1 MVLAVLTSALVAPAL
16 TLVGPAQALDPAGV
30 GPRNPDNHGFPA
42 YYTDDA
48 GVALQMCDDGSAAC
62 LGAGPAALTPPEG
75 ENFYW
80 MTTADMAAPG
90 LEVSVEWAAEAA
102 WLGPGQPITFDR
114 LRIRGH
120 ADAAG
125 DYVVTHP
132 YGTTTVT
139 AEDPVEQRNINF
151 TEDIGCAGAPC
162 NFAEMTTSA
171 SAHITDWITST
182 TPPAGRLGDGVSAEA
197 ATVGG
202 VPASVSVTGPAGTAS
217 TSDFVVMGK
226 RANPNAVSL
235 PATVD
240 FGNVRRAATKTVR
253 IRNLGTQPRTITSTA
268 LTGSATISRLGT
280 STCTDGRVLG
290 VGGSCT
296 VDLRYRPDGS
306 KQSRATLTLNSP
318 QGNRTVR
325 LSASTA
331 AVAQTRRQLEFRPVR
346 SGASGPTR
354 RLVVTNSG
362 SLPLQIRGV
371 SLAGPIPGSFDIRR
385 RAPPVCARGARV
397 PVGQHCAVYRGF
409 EPKGFGTKSASLVI
423 RSNGVDRAV
432 NVALSGRAR

>member
-16 TLVGPAQALDPAGV
+16 TLVAPAQALDPAGV

-80 MTTADMAAPG
+80 MATSEVTTADFDIA
-90 LEVSVEWAAEAA
+90 VEIAAEAA

-120 ADAAG
+120 SDVG
-125 DYVVTHP
+125 DITVTTP
-132 YGTTTVT
+132 YGTTTV
-139 AEDPVEQRNINF
+139 AADPPTEQRNINF
-151 TEDIGCAGAPC
+151 TEDIGCAVAPC
-162 NFAEMTTSA
+162 NFAEMTSSP
-171 SAHITDWITST
+171 SAHITNWITST
-182 TPPAGRLGDGVSAEA
+182 TAPAGRLGDGVTSAP

-202 VPASVSVTGPAGTAS
+202 QAATLTVQGVST
-217 TSDFVVMGK
+217 DEWVVMGK

-268 LTGSATISRLGT
+268 LAGSATISRLGT

-296 VDLRYRPDGS
+296 VNLRYRPDGS
-306 KQSRATLTLNSP
+306 KQSRATLTLTSP

-362 SLPLQIRGV
+362 SLPLQLRGV
-371 SLAGPIPGSFDIRR
+371 SLAGRSPGSFDIRR
-385 RAPPVCARGARV
+385 GAPRVCARGARV
-397 PVGQHCAVYRGF
+397 PVGQQCAVYLGF
-409 EPKGFGTKSASLVI
+409 EPVGFGTKSASLVI
-423 RSNGVDRAV
+423 RSNGLDRAV